1 MSVGRGQ
8 RGVTAMSHR
17 GKRPT
22 RLENDAPP
30 PIKRRKGRPPTA
42 ATATSNQATSGM
54 GGSGGNGCATSPDG
68 EGGGAGASSSKCSGS
83 WQPKPNTDIKNIY
96 NRTAPEAPAE
106 LFR

>member
-1 MSVGRGQ
+1 MSQ
-8 RGVTAMSHR
+8 R

-22 RLENDAPP
+22 RLENDGPP

-42 ATATSNQATSGM
+42 SSS
-54 GGSGGNGCATSPDG
+54 GGSGGGGSGNGRGASPDG
-68 EGGGAGASSSKCSGS
+68 EAGAAASKCSGS